1 MEIQPVSPIPAVTQK
16 VESVQKV
23 YKQPDGK
30 DKIINDVYEI
40 VTYDQKG
47 RIKESISS
55 HTVTYTV

>member
-1 MEIQPVSPIPAVTQK
+1 MEIQPVSPVPVVTQK

>member
-1 MEIQPVSPIPAVTQK
+1 MEIQPVSPIPVVTQK